1 VTAATPAAQVPARAK
16 PNRWLITL
24 SVSFG
29 TLMGA
34 VDASI
39 VNVALSHIR
48 GAVGATVHEITWI
61 STSYAIALVIVM
73 PLTAFLSRWFGQKR
87 VYMFCLALFLVGSVA
102 CAFAGSL
109 ASLVVFRALQ
119 GLGAGALQPTEQ
131 AILRQTFP
139 PEEQGMAMALFAM
152 AVMLGPAL
160 GPTLGGYIV
169 DHWHWS
175 WIFLINLPIGMIGL
189 TMVGAFVEED
199 EELREKNRALAARQ
213 RQHMDWAGILLLSV
227 GLAAMTYLLEEGASN
242 DWFESRLIVG
252 CLGVGLFSLSLFVAR
267 ELTAPAPA
275 VNLRLFRDPVFT
287 SGTLIGAVM
296 FAMLMANMFLLPI
309 FMQELLGFSATQSG
323 IALMPRTLVM
333 MVAVP
338 IVGRLYNRL
347 SPRLLIAVGIAFIA
361 AGSLGQSR
369 LTLQSTERDVVSA
382 LAIQGIGF
390 ACLFVP
396 LTTVALANIPRHQLS
411 DATGLNSLLRQIGGA
426 VGLASFVTLLD
437 DFSADARASVAAHVT
452 ELNPTAV
459 ERLELITR
467 GLVRAGLDQASSRAA
482 ALLSLSGTVARQ
494 ALVLAFE
501 KVFLISGLMFLA
513 VLPLLF
519 FLKRPKGASASP
531 GGLAH

>member
-1 VTAATPAAQVPARAK
+1 
-16 PNRWLITL
+16 
-24 SVSFG
+24 
-29 TLMGA
+29 
-34 VDASI
+34 
-39 VNVALSHIR
+39 
-48 GAVGATVHEITWI
+48 
-61 STSYAIALVIVM
+61 
-73 PLTAFLSRWFGQKR
+73 
-87 VYMFCLALFLVGSVA
+87 
-102 CAFAGSL
+102 
-109 ASLVVFRALQ
+109 
-119 GLGAGALQPTEQ
+119 
-131 AILRQTFP
+131 
-139 PEEQGMAMALFAM
+139 
-152 AVMLGPAL
+152 
-160 GPTLGGYIV
+160 
-169 DHWHWS
+169 
-175 WIFLINLPIGMIGL
+175 
-189 TMVGAFVEED
+189 
-199 EELREKNRALAARQ
+199 
-213 RQHMDWAGILLLSV
+213 
-227 GLAAMTYLLEEGASN
+227 MT
-242 DWFESRLIVG
+242 
-252 CLGVGLFSLSLFVAR
+252 
-267 ELTAPAPA
+267 
-275 VNLRLFRDPVFT
+275 
-287 SGTLIGAVM
+287 
-296 FAMLMANMFLLPI
+296 
-309 FMQELLGFSATQSG
+309 
-323 IALMPRTLVM
+323 
-333 MVAVP
+333 AVP